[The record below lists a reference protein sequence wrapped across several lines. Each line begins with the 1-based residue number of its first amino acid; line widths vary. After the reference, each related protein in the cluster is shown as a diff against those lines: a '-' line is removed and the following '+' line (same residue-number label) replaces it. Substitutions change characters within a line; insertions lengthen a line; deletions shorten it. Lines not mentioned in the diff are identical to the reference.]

1 MMNLKALFQL
11 IRPKHWIKN
20 LLVFAAL
27 IFSEQLFDQI
37 SFVRVCI
44 VFFAFCAISSACYIL
59 NDFLDLKEDQ
69 QHPSKRFRPLA
80 TGTVSKRTARILS
93 GLLLMGSFLMGLGL
107 GKGALFVLLGYG
119 FIQLIYS
126 FGLKRVVILDVMLLA
141 MGFVLR
147 AVAGGVVIYVNISN
161 WLLLCTF
168 LLALFLALCK
178 RRQEMVILK
187 HVASQHRHVLS
198 EYSITFID
206 SLISVIT
213 GATVV
218 TYAFYTV
225 SRDVQMRFGTDRLIF
240 TVPFVIYGIFRYLYL
255 IHQKEMGDNPTQVL
269 YCDFALQLDI
279 FLWLVICLTLI
290 YI

>member
-1 MMNLKALFQL
+1 MNLKSLFQL

-27 IFSEQLFDQI
+27 IFSKHLLNGA
-37 SFVRVCI
+37 SFIRVGI
-44 VFFAFCAISSACYIL
+44 IFFAFCAISSACYIL

-80 TGTVSKRTARILS
+80 SETVSKPMAVIFAIF
-93 GLLLMGSFLMGLGL
+93 LLTSACFLAFSL
-107 GKGALFVLLGYG
+107 GKNALFVLLGYG
-119 FIQLIYS
+119 IVQLVYS
-126 FGLKRVVILDVMLLA
+126 FGLKHVVILDVMLLA
-141 MGFVLR
+141 IGFVFR
-147 AVAGGVVIYVNISN
+147 AIAGGVVIDVNISN

-168 LLALFLALCK
+168 LLALFLGLCK
-178 RRQEMVILK
+178 RRQELVILK
-187 HVASQHRHVLS
+187 QDAFAHRPVLS
-198 EYSITFID
+198 EYSETFID

-218 TYAFYTV
+218 TYALYTV
-225 SRDVQMRFGTDRLIF
+225 SNDVQIRFGTDRLIF

-255 IHQKEMGDNPTQVL
+255 VHQKEIGDNPTQVL

-279 FLWLVICLTLI
+279 SLWLVVCLILI
-290 YI
+290 YL